1 MNTQTSS
8 MGDGRYQELRRL
20 LEGRRDEIAGEVQ
33 HKIRSVRTE
42 GTQKTIHR
50 AADLTETSEAD
61 IQDDIEFALIQMKAE
76 TLNKIGAALT
86 RLEEGTY
93 GYCFECGDEI
103 AGRRLRA
110 LPFAARCK
118 DCEEVRETE
127 RNRERVLESRSKAV
141 ALFSTA
147 ASPSS

>member
-1 MNTQTSS
+1 MSNHTPG
-8 MGDGRYQELRRL
+8 MADDRYQELRRI
-20 LEGRRDEIAGEVQ
+20 LEDRRDEIAGEVQ
-33 HKIRSVRTE
+33 HKIRSVRSEAQT
-42 GTQKTIHR
+42 TNHR
-50 AADLTETSEAD
+50 AADVTETSEAD

-93 GYCFECGDEI
+93 GYCYECGDEI
-103 AGRRLRA
+103 AERRLRA

-118 DCEEVRETE
+118 NCEEVRETE

-141 ALFSTA
+141 ALFST
-147 ASPSS
+147 PSN

>member
-1 MNTQTSS
+1 MNTHIPG
-8 MGDGRYQELRRL
+8 MADDRYQELRCI
-20 LEGRRDEIAGEVQ
+20 LEDRRDEIAGEVQ
-33 HKIRSVRTE
+33 HKIRNVRTE
-42 GTQKTIHR
+42 GTQMTNHR

-76 TLNKIGAALT
+76 TLDKIGAALT

-93 GYCFECGDEI
+93 GYCYECGDEI
-103 AGRRLRA
+103 AERRLRA

-118 DCEEVRETE
+118 TCQEVRETA

-141 ALFSTA
+141 ALFTTPYS
-147 ASPSS
+147 